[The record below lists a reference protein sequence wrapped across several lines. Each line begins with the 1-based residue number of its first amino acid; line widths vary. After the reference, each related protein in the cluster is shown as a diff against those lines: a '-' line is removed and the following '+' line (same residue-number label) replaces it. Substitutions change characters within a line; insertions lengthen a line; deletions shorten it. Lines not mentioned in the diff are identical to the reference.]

1 MINDQD
7 TNIVY
12 LSPWLRDTKKY
23 SEFFSRLEDLLLSL
37 NIHWAFLPETEDI
50 WARDYMPIQV
60 DEDNFVSF
68 RYEPDY
74 LMRLDPKKQYR
85 TNPDKVSKALGLQCK
100 KIGVKID
107 GGNFVFCGDCIVMT
121 DKVFE
126 ENDDIQP
133 EKLIETLEEAFGYPI
148 VFIHWVR
155 HGKPQDKNVD
165 VYGHADG
172 FVKWCGGRRIL
183 MSNHRETEPAEADII
198 RQTLEEHGFEVT
210 ELSFNVPEPDEEVN
224 WAYINFLQIGKHII
238 MPAFGIAEDHQAQEQ
253 IARMFPDCDIHSI
266 EMRAVADDGGAM
278 HCISW
283 NIKTT

>member
-37 NIHWAFLPETEDI
+37 NIQWAFLPETEDI

-60 DEDNFVSF
+60 DDENFVSF

-74 LMRLDPKKQYR
+74 LTCLAPSKQFM
-85 TNPDKVSKALGLQCK
+85 TNPDKVSQALGLQFK
-100 KIGVKID
+100 KMSVKMD

-155 HGKPQDKNVD
+155 HGKPQDKNID

-172 FVKWCGGRRIL
+172 FIKWCGGRRLL
-183 MSNHRETEPAEADII
+183 MSNHRETKPAEADAI
-198 RQTLEEHGFEVT
+198 RQALEEHGFEVT

-224 WAYINFLQIGKHII
+224 WAYINFLQIDKHII

-253 IARMFPDCDIHSI
+253 IARMFPDCDIHPI
-266 EMRAVADDGGAM
+266 EMRAVANDGGAM